1 MIVTKS
7 SEHFQPEDWVDL
19 ARGILSPSKASQMQ
33 THLKEGCDGCL
44 RSSVV
49 WRTVVELCSREA
61 DYYPPDSIVRAA
73 KSAYIPEDSWKWLP
87 AVAQFAKLMFDSVR
101 EPAPVGIRSKTAER
115 HMIHEA
121 EPFVIDLR
129 LESDPARKRMFLM
142 GQILNS
148 RDPNG
153 TASRVDIVLLNGDE
167 LIKKTLANQ
176 LGEFNMEVAT
186 EGNQQLFINIRG
198 QRAIGIALPDMN
210 V

>member
-1 MIVTKS
+1 
-7 SEHFQPEDWVDL
+7 
-19 ARGILSPSKASQMQ
+19 
-33 THLKEGCDGCL
+33 
-44 RSSVV
+44 
-49 WRTVVELCSREA
+49 
-61 DYYPPDSIVRAA
+61 
-73 KSAYIPEDSWKWLP
+73 
-87 AVAQFAKLMFDSVR
+87 
-101 EPAPVGIRSKTAER
+101 
-115 HMIHEA
+115 
-121 EPFVIDLR
+121 VIDLR